1 MLLAALPKVV
11 AKDAGAPPQSA
22 VVLDVH
28 GPVEFMRTVRID
40 ADGHGSVD
48 GAPSLGPAV
57 TLSTDW
63 ETYVRL
69 ACGRVR
75 PSAVADRIKTEGDQ
89 ELAAAILQNFAVT
102 P

>member
-1 MLLAALPKVV
+1 M
-11 AKDAGAPPQSA
+11 
-22 VVLDVH
+22 
-28 GPVEFMRTVRID
+28 
-40 ADGHGSVD
+40 D

-57 TLSTDW
+57 TLAMDW

-75 PSAVADRIKTEGDQ
+75 ASAVADRIKAEGDQ
-89 ELAAAILQNFAVT
+89 DLAAAILQNFAVT